1 MPKEHIKKKL
11 QLTNPSDL
19 LQGWYDPLAL
29 HLDRAKQILHVRF
42 PHAYFESWFQQQG
55 KEAFE
60 RAFSDWSQEY
70 MPKAQLHYCPFTPPK
85 TEQAQPF
92 LQWVKWAKGAK
103 GQTHTNEDFASY
115 ITNSKNAFPLAA
127 AREVANPYSKH
138 KYNPFVLCGR
148 NGTGKTHILRAI
160 VTERKHIQAQ
170 DSSETGQGIGP
181 VFFGCVD
188 DLEKLFAG
196 LIPPPHIEAG
206 GGYSPK
212 ALAKSSGGGIAG
224 LLAEYSCFVVDD
236 IQRLAHR
243 SVLQE
248 ELVKFMDACPG
259 TCPKSATDK
268 HQTQPAQLVFACTG
282 TLATLE
288 GLSEALRSRL
298 EVGLVVELKAPDLDV
313 RMRYAQKRCAES
325 GIKAERNHMMLLAQ
339 RCTQLRQLSG
349 IILKIQAFHDL
360 VQRDITLSDLENILR
375 NTGDERQTQ
384 PGDIVATVSQH
395 TGHSVEDILGS
406 QRKPDLVLARQ
417 TAMYLCRELL
427 GTSYP
432 VLGRF
437 FGGKDHSTAMHSIKK
452 IKKMIVSNKD
462 AQNMVTELK
471 QKCQGR

>member
-11 QLTNPSDL
+11 QLTTPSDL
-19 LQGWYDPLAL
+19 LQRWYDPLSL
-29 HLDRAKQILHVRF
+29 HFDSATQVLDVRF
-42 PHAYFESWFQQQG
+42 PHAYFESWFRQQG

-60 RAFSDWSQEY
+60 RAFSDWQQEH
-70 MPKAQLHYCPFTPPK
+70 MPEAQLHYCPFTPPK
-85 TEQAQPF
+85 SAQPQPF
-92 LQWVKWAKGAK
+92 AQLGQWTKNKE
-103 GQTHTNEDFASY
+103 HTNEDFASF

-127 AREVANPYSKH
+127 AREVANPHSKH
-138 KYNPFVLCGR
+138 TYNPFVVCGK

-160 VTERKHIQAQ
+160 VAERNHNPAQ
-170 DSSETGQGIGP
+170 GAGETDGKTGS

-188 DLEKLFAG
+188 ELESLFA
-196 LIPPPHIEAG
+196 LATETPG
-206 GGYSPK
+206 GAVS
-212 ALAKSSGGGIAG
+212 AL
-224 LLAEYSCFVVDD
+224 LTQYSCFVVDD

-243 SVLQE
+243 NALQE
-248 ELVKFMDACPG
+248 ELVKFIDACPG
-259 TCPKSATDK
+259 TNHGNGHASGAVTDK
-268 HQTQPAQLVFACTG
+268 HEAQPVQLVFACTG

-325 GIKAERNHMMLLAQ
+325 GIKTERNHMLLLAQ

-360 VQRDITLSDLENILR
+360 VQRDITLADLENILR

-384 PGDIVATVSQH
+384 PGDIVATVSRH

-406 QRKPDLVLARQ
+406 KRKPDLVLARQ

-437 FGGKDHSTAMHSIKK
+437 FGGKDHSTAIHSVQK
-452 IKKMIVSNKD
+452 IKKMLVSNKD
-462 AQNMVTELK
+462 AQHMVTELK
-471 QKCQGR
+471 QRCQGR